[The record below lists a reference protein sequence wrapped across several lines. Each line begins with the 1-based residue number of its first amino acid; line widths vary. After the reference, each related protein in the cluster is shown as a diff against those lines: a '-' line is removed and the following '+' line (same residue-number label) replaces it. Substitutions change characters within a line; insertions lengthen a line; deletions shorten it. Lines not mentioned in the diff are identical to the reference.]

1 MTFESWIITMHAII
15 GMKNLYK
22 LKELKDLRLF
32 FLSFIHILFFLSLSL
47 FIPLSVFSFLP
58 LPRESSLI
66 YLSQI
71 EASFSCTV
79 CVDLRPYSIYR
90 AWVLETLVLETLVE
104 YKNKWFT
111 HFYFL
116 LADHPHSLLLER
128 EGRRDK

>member
-1 MTFESWIITMHAII
+1 MHAII
-15 GMKNLYK
+15 VMENLYR
-22 LKELKDLRLF
+22 LKELKDLRLPLF
-32 FLSFIHILFFLSLSL
+32 FLSFIHILFSLSLSL

-79 CVDLRPYSIYR
+79 CVNLHPYSIYR
-90 AWVLETLVLETLVE
+90 AWVLEALVK
-104 YKNKWFT
+104 YKNKWFR

-128 EGRRDK
+128 GGSREK

>member
-1 MTFESWIITMHAII
+1 MHAII
-15 GMKNLYK
+15 VMENLYR
-22 LKELKDLRLF
+22 LKELKDLRLPLF
-32 FLSFIHILFFLSLSL
+32 FLSFIHILFFSLSL

-79 CVDLRPYSIYR
+79 CVNLHPYSIYR
-90 AWVLETLVLETLVE
+90 AWVLEALVK
-104 YKNKWFT
+104 YKNKWFR

-128 EGRRDK
+128 GGSREK